1 LRPTLELTVA
11 VLWIVAMV
19 DASLLGTL
27 SGIGVTFSKCLSHS
41 ESACTTVAHR
51 ADAATPKVESH
62 LILRQVVLYSL
73 EDGARKY

>member
-41 ESACTTVAHR
+41 ESACTTVAHT
-51 ADAATPKVESH
+51 DAATPKVESH